1 MPPPPPQQTQNKRS
15 DLRQHPTQNNA
26 QSNLRGVLFNRNPR
40 HFRNGD
46 DGGSKRDDAPGAGA
60 RALAAGAGRAGRHTL
75 RSVCAA
81 RRRADLLTRV
91 TPADPTREGDDV
103 HASVSGL
110 ASCSCHSH
118 GCANRESCSCVEA
131 LRSESNG
138 FLCVS
143 ALVMQRTETRYVW
156 AQKYAFLRNLYQQG
170 QMPAHVWQEVD
181 AAYDHIYDE
190 TRRHLYDFWGPV
202 ASKMSIAETQLNVG
216 LFYVI
221 WSAIL
226 YSLTTPTQTRDASKW
241 VFTGFILLLCFEVAV
256 KLIHYEPPFHA
267 IFTATTPR
275 EFVMWGHRL
284 FPIFA
289 FAVVSVKKV
298 FYIDMEKHR
307 KLQLQHML
315 QQNER
320 TKSELASI
328 EKALLHDDEDEDD
341 GGERKQDAF

>member
-1 MPPPPPQQTQNKRS
+1 MEEASAMAHPAQVLGLSQLVPDALEDTHFAVYALLVVAPICSLVSRVLIRRGKATTSTQVFLVS
-15 DLRQHPTQNNA
+15 LLVPA
-26 QSNLRGVLFNRNPR
+26 ILMGVPIWYKWTY
-40 HFRNGD
+40 GEW
-46 DGGSKRDDAPGAGA
+46 
-60 RALAAGAGRAGRHTL
+60 
-75 RSVCAA
+75 SVY
-81 RRRADLLTRV
+81 RLLK
-91 TPADPTREGDDV
+91 
-103 HASVSGL
+103 
-110 ASCSCHSH
+110 
-118 GCANRESCSCVEA
+118 
-131 LRSESNG
+131 
-138 FLCVS
+138 
-143 ALVMQRTETRYVW
+143 MQRTETRYVW

-190 TRRHLYDFWGPV
+190 TRRSLYDFWGPV

-226 YSLTTPTQTRDASKW
+226 YSLTTPTQTHDASKW

-256 KLIHYEPPFHA
+256 KLIHYEPPFRA

-289 FAVVSVKKV
+289 FAAVAVKKV

-315 QQNER
+315 KQNEH

-328 EKALLHDDEDEDD
+328 EKALLHDEAENEDGDEQ
-341 GGERKQDAF
+341 K